1 MSPSPSTP
9 SKASGATCARATDA
23 TIDTGK
29 IARLCVLTIL
39 VPGVGHF
46 LVGQTRKAAIFFVVL
61 ITMFAI
67 GLAFGGRLLPFTTD
81 EPLVFLGA
89 AAQWVLLLP
98 RVLAGL
104 AGLGAGDVVAVT
116 YEYGNTFLIVAGLLN
131 ALVTLDVYD
140 IATGRKAT

>member
-9 SKASGATCARATDA
+9 SKASGATRARATDA

>member
-9 SKASGATCARATDA
+9 SKASGATRARATDA

-116 YEYGNTFLIVAGLLN
+116 YEYGNTFLMTAGLLN
-131 ALVTLDVYD
+131 FLVILDAFD
-140 IATGRKAT
+140 IAMGRK

>member
-9 SKASGATCARATDA
+9 SKATGTARARAADA
-23 TIDTGK
+23 TTDTGK
-29 IARLCVLTIL
+29 IARLCVLALL
-39 VPGVGHF
+39 VPGLGHF

-98 RVLAGL
+98 RVLAAL

-131 ALVTLDVYD
+131 ALITLDVYD
-140 IATGRKAT
+140 VATGRKAA

>member
-9 SKASGATCARATDA
+9 SKATGTTRTRAAEA
-23 TIDTGK
+23 TIDTGR
-29 IARLCVLTIL
+29 IARLCVLAIL
-39 VPGVGHF
+39 IPGLGHY

-61 ITMFAI
+61 MTMFAI

-104 AGLGAGDVVAVT
+104 AGLGTGDVVAVT
-116 YEYGNTFLIVAGLLN
+116 FEYGNTFLIVAGLLN
-131 ALVTLDVYD
+131 ALITLDVYD
-140 IATGRKAT
+140 VATGRKPA

>member
-9 SKASGATCARATDA
+9 SIATGTTRTRAAEA
-23 TIDTGK
+23 TIDTGR
-29 IARLCVLTIL
+29 IARLCVLAIL
-39 VPGVGHF
+39 IPGLGHY

-61 ITMFAI
+61 MTMFAI